1 MPLLTAIR
9 VLDFG
14 RFPAPTLGPHT
25 QEILAAPGYDA
36 KAVAALRAQ
45 GVV

>member
-14 RFPAPTLGPHT
+14 RFPAPTLGLHT
-25 QEILAAPGYDA
+25 QEILAALGYDTEA
-36 KAVAALRAQ
+36 IAALRAQ